1 MQLAGPSARV
11 VPSCGLQAN
20 VSERPISGSSTS
32 IAGVIIG
39 FALTRSSGS
48 MRTSRRS
55 TPFTL
60 VLQPI
65 RLVMMPTLLVTFE
78 TDAAGRAVIQATIG
92 AMASVVYLS
101 DLRMEQRAEALAQ
114 ATALL
119 ARNTAAELLAGEA
132 ALIGQA
138 RLIQFVT
145 AGVDYIPLSSCR
157 LTCQSLAMG
166 AAMRSPWL
174 SMP

>member
-1 MQLAGPSARV
+1 MEYAGPSARV

-32 IAGVIIG
+32 VGDVLWVRACPLVQVDESKS
-39 FALTRSSGS
+39 AKQPL
-48 MRTSRRS
+48 
-55 TPFTL
+55 FTL
-60 VLQPI
+60 VLQPT
-65 RLVMMPTLLVTFE
+65 RLVMMPTLLVTLE
-78 TDAAGRAVIQATIG
+78 TDAAGRAVIEATIG
-92 AMASVVYLS
+92 PTASVVYLS
-101 DLRMEQRAEALAQ
+101 DLRMEQRADVLAQ

-145 AGVDYIPLSSCR
+145 AGVDYIPLSNLPANLPIACN
-157 LTCQSLAMG
+157 G
-166 AAMRSPWL
+166 GG
-174 SMP
+174 